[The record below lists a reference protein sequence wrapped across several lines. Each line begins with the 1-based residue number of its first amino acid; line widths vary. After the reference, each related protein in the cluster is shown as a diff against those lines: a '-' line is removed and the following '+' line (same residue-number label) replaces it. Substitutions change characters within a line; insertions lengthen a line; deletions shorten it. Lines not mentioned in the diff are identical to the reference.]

1 MNFWDFFWLMVW
13 GFIFISYLMVL
24 FQVIVDIF
32 RDRGLKGWTRALWV
46 VALFIAPPL
55 TALVYVLARGRGMAE
70 RQQAGAVEAREA
82 TDNYIRSVAAEADPS
97 AQIARAKSLLDGGA
111 ISPAEYDQLKAKA
124 LA

>member
-1 MNFWDFFWLMVW
+1 MNFWDFFWLMLW

-32 RDRGLKGWTRALWV
+32 RDPGLKGVTRAVWLI
-46 VALFIAPPL
+46 ALFLAPPL

-82 TDNYIRSVAAEADPS
+82 TDNYIRSVAGEADPT
-97 AQIARAKSLLDGGA
+97 AQIARAKSLLDSGA
-111 ISPAEYDQLKAKA
+111 ISAAEYEQLKAKA